1 MSFYVVLNSNSSK
14 QLFPENV
21 LNCYTTQLK
30 EVINLQ
36 DKYEVALVEL
46 MYPLNWKFDN
56 YASLIIRKNGFEK
69 KYTISFD
76 VMDNVNQILNNLNEF
91 FVEDDIGVFFAYERE
106 IKKISITVDPYIEI
120 EFLDDFQFELGFR
133 ASKFQAPPQKHTYF
147 GFESIPFELN
157 NIKSLFIYSDICVKQ
172 FVGDS
177 KEHLLRTIT
186 VESNRKFGDYINASF
201 KQPHYLPVS
210 KDSFQSILIYI
221 CDDTGKL
228 IHFSNGKV
236 LAKLHFRKIIN
247 YT

>member
-1 MSFYVVLNSNSSK
+1 
-14 QLFPENV
+14 
-21 LNCYTTQLK
+21 
-30 EVINLQ
+30 
-36 DKYEVALVEL
+36 
-46 MYPLNWKFDN
+46 
-56 YASLIIRKNGFEK
+56 
-69 KYTISFD
+69 
-76 VMDNVNQILNNLNEF
+76 MDNVNQILNNLNVF

-186 VESNRKFGDYINASF
+186 VESNRKFGNYMNASF

-210 KDSFQSILIYI
+210 KESFQSILIYI
-221 CDDTGKL
+221 YDDTGKL
-228 IHFSNGKV
+228 FSNGKD